1 MPKIPKI
8 KLAAEYLLKLA
19 DAHAEAMAQDPEQA
33 HEQAETPE
41 QEALEHMP
49 GEYEEHGEALPEE
62 PQEAPTHEQEESP
75 EAEMFEHPEGEV
87 SPEELEASPHPDEEG
102 HDDAAIEHML
112 SQLSPEQVD
121 QLASQL
127 SADIQHPE
135 QHEGD
140 DTAELAQAI
149 QEHLEQNPEAAAPE
163 ASPEKMAALNL
174 MKSAEY
180 IEGFLNQATFS
191 GASIKEAVDIYDHTL
206 VNALNEIKTAAA
218 KEKHELEESA
228 SEEEAEH
235 KNKEEKLDELK
246 KSAYFQG
253 LVERAREYGFTD
265 SETLGFAKQAGFADL
280 LRAAKSGIKSTA
292 TKARDAVKGVV
303 ENDKLR
309 NTAKNLGRFLK
320 DTKPVKAVRD
330 VADEAKNAYGVASGK
345 AKGLFKDIT
354 TAKNKPKR
362 SPLAPR
368 IKGEG
373 AEFGYTDRPGGGGA
387 PFTKKKAELDDKTA
401 AYHEGFFSQGEAY
414 GFTPTEITELL
425 KQSGL
430 TARVAGKGIEGIRR
444 ARGAVRP
451 SKIPTAFEAASAR
464 YPAGAT
470 FPDMPG
476 ASSAAAASSKPG
488 ASAAHAAEE
497 TAKKSTKHKSFT
509 EGLFTEAEEMEYEV
523 ARRMAS
529 HLRTPEQQKLIDLA
543 ERAAASRTTAG
554 KASRSSPIPSTE
566 TAAQKK
572 LRDKAHAQADPS
584 GVASFENS
592 LEHSMSG
599 AEGPLPPGMQH
610 AMAARLGRAGK
621 FIAENPLMTGVAGG
635 AGVVGLAHGLESKP
649 QEIPEQY
656 YPYHR

>member
-19 DAHAEAMAQDPEQA
+19 DAHAEAMTEKSEQA
-33 HEQAETPE
+33 HEQSETPE

-49 GEYEEHGEALPEE
+49 GEYEEHGEAHPEE
-62 PQEAPTHEQEESP
+62 LHEAPMHEHEESA
-75 EAEMFEHPEGEV
+75 EAEMSEHPEGEV
-87 SPEELEASPHPDEEG
+87 SPEELEASTPLSEEA
-102 HDDAAIEHML
+102 HEDAAIEQML

-127 SADIQHPE
+127 SADMQHPE
-135 QHEGD
+135 QNEGS

-149 QEHLEQNPEAAAPE
+149 QEHLTQNPEAAAPE

-180 IEGFLNQATFS
+180 IEGFLNQATSS
-191 GASIKEAVDIYDHTL
+191 GVSIKEAVDAYDYTL
-206 VNALNEIKTAAA
+206 VNALNEIKTAAT

-228 SEEEAEH
+228 EEEKAEH

-246 KSAYFQG
+246 KAAYFQG
-253 LVERAREYGFTD
+253 IAERAREYGFSD
-265 SETLGFAKQAGFADL
+265 LETLNFAKQAG
-280 LRAAKSGIKSTA
+280 LR
-292 TKARDAVKGVV
+292 DV
-303 ENDKLR
+303 
-309 NTAKNLGRFLK
+309 AKNLGRYLK
-320 DTKPVKAVRD
+320 GTKPVKALGD
-330 VADEAKNAYGVASGK
+330 VVEKTKNTISIPIEK
-345 AKGLFKDIT
+345 AKGLYRDLST
-354 TAKNKPKR
+354 SKNTLKR

-373 AEFGYTDRPGGGGA
+373 ADLGYAGRPGGGA
-387 PFTKKKAELDDKTA
+387 LFTKKKAELDDKTA
-401 AYHEGFFSQGEAY
+401 AYHEGFFSQGEVY
-414 GFTPTEITELL
+414 GFTPTEINELL
-425 KQSGL
+425 KQAGL
-430 TARVAGKGIEGIRR
+430 TSRVAGKGIEGIRR

-451 SKIPTAFEAASAR
+451 TKIPTAFEAASAR
-464 YPAGAT
+464 YPAGTT

-476 ASSAAAASSKPG
+476 ASSVAAASSKPG

-509 EGLFTEAEEMEYEV
+509 EGLFTKAEEMEYEV

-543 ERAAASRTTAG
+543 ERAAASRTTVD
-554 KASRSSPIPSTE
+554 KATRSSPIPSTE

-584 GVASFENS
+584 GVASFENT
-592 LEHSMSG
+592 LAHSMSG

-621 FIAENPLMTGVAGG
+621 FISENPLMTGIAGG
-635 AGVVGLAHGLESKP
+635 AGAIGLAKGLESSP
-649 QEIPEQY
+649 QEIPERY
-656 YPYHR
+656 YPYQR